1 MNQPWP
7 EDMCWVGR
15 NVLAVASATKE
26 GVPMNQQ
33 LTLVDVQVRNK
44 AGGSTISWNLQTLDQ
59 MPHDKGGIG
68 SMAALNEDAGG
79 INLVTAALDK
89 QIVSVVYS
97 IMFNILL

>member
-1 MNQPWP
+1 
-7 EDMCWVGR
+7 
-15 NVLAVASATKE
+15 
-26 GVPMNQQ
+26 MNQQ